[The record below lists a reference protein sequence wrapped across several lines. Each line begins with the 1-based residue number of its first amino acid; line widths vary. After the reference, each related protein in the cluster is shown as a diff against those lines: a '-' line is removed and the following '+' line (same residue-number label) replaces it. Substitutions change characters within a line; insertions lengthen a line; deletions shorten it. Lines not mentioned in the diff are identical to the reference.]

1 MSSIDEVY
9 EKDEEEIK
17 EEFNEDEEID
27 KSADLEK
34 EKQMQIMNE
43 YNAEG
48 NMAGMQ
54 VFIQNVGSLKMPYKQ
69 KTDDINLKVSTKTYN
84 LCDVG
89 ECSEFVELY
98 KNSEYL
104 AIAVILSTFEV
115 VALGDLPDLQKNLM
129 QYLPLPKILDG
140 EGIEDYYSQQDSY
153 ISLNKILA
161 VIGGKRFVTE
171 DGQACTGLGENSQ
184 QALANILEQFPL
196 LRDPIVSWLIHMNEI
211 YKYKTTF
218 EAYQIVAAFSRVIS
232 LDIIDAERRIFQQL
246 YSNPQNVGLLGSLVF
261 KLYEDAALREE
272 IENIILQWVRS
283 DSIWLWKAACL
294 AYSFFM
300 ENDICFSFEQLLYK
314 AVSRRILRFRK
325 DDWFFVPTLLIQS
338 RHFRTMIANIF
349 NSMYRKAESKEKKMA
364 LVYTYI
370 NLIRRS
376 YYRVNASCMELP
388 LVACDTKQQQQR
400 ISQIVTQIM
409 STYRLRIQLYIIL
422 ETYLKEVSN
431 YNFSVN
437 MINHISAYFYNM
449 ASDDLAYQEDIL
461 HFLRNCN
468 SRAANQIYRKLYSVY
483 KRGELELHE

>member
-1 MSSIDEVY
+1 MSSVDEVY
-9 EKDEEEIK
+9 EKDEEEIQ
-17 EEFNEDEEID
+17 EEFNENEEID

-43 YNAEG
+43 FNAEG

-69 KTDDINLKVSTKTYN
+69 NTDDINLKVSSKTYDLRN
-84 LCDVG
+84 VG
-89 ECSEFVELY
+89 ECSEFVEIY

-129 QYLPLPKILDG
+129 RYLPLPKILDS
-140 EGIEDYYSQQDSY
+140 EGTEDYYSQQDSY

-161 VIGGKRFVTE
+161 VIGGKRFITE
-171 DGQACTGLGENSQ
+171 DGQACTGLGDNSQ

-246 YSNPQNVGLLGSLVF
+246 YSNPQNVGLLGSLAF
-261 KLYEDAALREE
+261 KLYENVVLREE
-272 IENIILQWVRS
+272 VENIILQWIKS

-300 ENDICFSFEQLLYK
+300 ENDIYISFEPLLYK

-349 NSMYRKAESKEKKMA
+349 NSMYSKAETKEKKMA
-364 LVYTYI
+364 LVHTYMK
-370 NLIRRS
+370 LIRRS
-376 YYRVNASCMELP
+376 YYRVNESCMELP

-400 ISQIVTQIM
+400 ISRIVAHIM
-409 STYRLRIQLYIIL
+409 STYRLRIQLYVIL
-422 ETYLKEVSN
+422 ETYLKELSN
-431 YNFSVN
+431 YNFSVK

-449 ASDDLAYQEDIL
+449 ASDDVAYQEDVL
-461 HFLRNCN
+461 YFLSNCN
-468 SRAANQIYRKLYSVY
+468 SRAANQIYKKLYGVY